1 MIVSL
6 LASHS
11 HEVLLLAVYVGI
23 LIQISLLVRM
33 RNGSRTL
40 RRRAPPT
47 YLSLRI
53 WNCRRQAERVDGAEL
68 ARMEVRGKV
77 RWKECESS
85 TKNENMCIIRLKLSY
100 YGTRVIIDKCKNLF
114 FIGFSLIYT

>member
-1 MIVSL
+1 
-6 LASHS
+6 
-11 HEVLLLAVYVGI
+11 
-23 LIQISLLVRM
+23 
-33 RNGSRTL
+33 
-40 RRRAPPT
+40 
-47 YLSLRI
+47 
-53 WNCRRQAERVDGAEL
+53 VDGAEL

>member
-1 MIVSL
+1 
-6 LASHS
+6 
-11 HEVLLLAVYVGI
+11 
-23 LIQISLLVRM
+23 
-33 RNGSRTL
+33 
-40 RRRAPPT
+40 
-47 YLSLRI
+47 
-53 WNCRRQAERVDGAEL
+53 
-68 ARMEVRGKV
+68 MEVRGKV